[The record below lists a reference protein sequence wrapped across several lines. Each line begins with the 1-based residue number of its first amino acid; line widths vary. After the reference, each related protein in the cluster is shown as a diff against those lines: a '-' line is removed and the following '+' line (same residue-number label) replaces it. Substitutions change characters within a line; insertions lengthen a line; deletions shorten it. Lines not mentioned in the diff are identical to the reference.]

1 MDYESDYRRQ
11 YCRERIARISDDYR
25 RVQRP
30 PRSNSEPRMRVAIAQ
45 IRSIVRAR
53 APASSTAGSRVS
65 AVMAEATAARL

>member
-30 PRSNSEPRMRVAIAQ
+30 PRSNSEPRMRVAFAQ
-45 IRSIVRAR
+45 IRSIVRRVRRRAPER
-53 APASSTAGSRVS
+53 APAYRP
-65 AVMAEATAARL
+65 

>member
-30 PRSNSEPRMRVAIAQ
+30 PRSNSEPRTRVAFAQ
-45 IRSIVRAR
+45 IRSIVRRVRRRAPQR
-53 APASSTAGSRVS
+53 APAYRP
-65 AVMAEATAARL
+65 

>member
-30 PRSNSEPRMRVAIAQ
+30 PRSNSEPRTRVAFAQ
-45 IRSIVRAR
+45 IRSIVRRVRRRAPKR
-53 APASSTAGSRVS
+53 APAYRP
-65 AVMAEATAARL
+65 

>member
-30 PRSNSEPRMRVAIAQ
+30 PRSNSEPRMRVAFAQ
-45 IRSIVRAR
+45 IRSIVRRVRRRAPQR
-53 APASSTAGSRVS
+53 APAYRP
-65 AVMAEATAARL
+65 

>member
-45 IRSIVRAR
+45 IRSIVRRVRRRAPQR
-53 APASSTAGSRVS
+53 APAYRP
-65 AVMAEATAARL
+65 

>member
-30 PRSNSEPRMRVAIAQ
+30 PRSNSEPRVRVVYAW
-45 IRSIVRAR
+45 IRSIVRRVRRRAPQR
-53 APASSTAGSRVS
+53 APAYRP
-65 AVMAEATAARL
+65 